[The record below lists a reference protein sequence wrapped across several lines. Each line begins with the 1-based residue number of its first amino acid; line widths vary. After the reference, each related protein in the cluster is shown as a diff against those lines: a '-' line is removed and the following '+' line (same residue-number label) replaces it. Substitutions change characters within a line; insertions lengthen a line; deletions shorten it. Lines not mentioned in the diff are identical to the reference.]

1 MNDPHR
7 EILRLCILFVD
18 TDTKWWGGGLE
29 RLDFDFFSH
38 VSFVRVP
45 SPGCELPPPA
55 ADHRTAPAH
64 PCAQGGLMI

>member
-1 MNDPHR
+1 MNDLHR

-45 SPGCELPPPA
+45 VQGANCRHQQRIIGQRQLTHVHR
-55 ADHRTAPAH
+55 AD
-64 PCAQGGLMI
+64 L

>member
-1 MNDPHR
+1 MTPTVKFCVYVFCLLTQIQNGG
-7 EILRLCILFVD
+7 
-18 TDTKWWGGGLE
+18 GGGLE